1 MCIRTGSSHVKWD
14 NIGTVPNVAV
24 VYTPQ
29 EPRTIRYAQVP
40 GYPAL
45 VA

>member
-1 MCIRTGSSHVKWD
+1 MCSNVKWD
-14 NIGTVPNVAV
+14 NIGRVHNLAV
-24 VYTPQ
+24 DYTPQ
-29 EPRTIRYAQVP
+29 EVRTIRYAQVS